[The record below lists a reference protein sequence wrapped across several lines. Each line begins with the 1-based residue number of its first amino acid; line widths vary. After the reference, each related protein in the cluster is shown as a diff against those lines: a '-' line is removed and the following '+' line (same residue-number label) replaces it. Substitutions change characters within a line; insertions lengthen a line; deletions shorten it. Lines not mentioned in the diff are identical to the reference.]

1 MMWVVKILQKSSC
14 DPYDKFTEIERYTF
28 DDISSAL
35 VFYYEWNKKNSNCK
49 KYACFPEEM

>member
-14 DPYDKFTEIERYTF
+14 DPYDKFTEIEQYTF
-28 DDISSAL
+28 NDISSAL

-49 KYACFPEEM
+49 KYACFPEEI